1 MNPKLRAF
9 LLANGLRADATE
21 DEAWKYYKDMQG
33 RGVTFD
39 GPERAGGDGQRS
51 EPSAP
56 AAPPAAQG
64 GNAGTATGHTP
75 GRPAPSSGKY
85 PLRRRLLPGHWKS
98 WSCATDTASKGNN
111 ARPLLKPEVSIDQ
124 VRSVVLETLAQRS
137 SAHHPGF
144 APSGVVVQ
152 VDERDKFRAAACT
165 GMFLRC
171 GLPLDGKRGLAIA
184 LESCGWKV
192 DRAHDIGRDFVG
204 YSLREIARDCLR
216 KAGLSESG
224 DPMEMIGRAMTASDL
239 PVLMSNVAN
248 KALFEGYASAEETW
262 EIWADGTGSVPDFKQ
277 NTLAMVSEFDD
288 LEPIVND
295 TGYKY
300 GDRTDAKEVYQ
311 IGTYGKMAAITR
323 TTVIND
329 DLMGMAD
336 MYMSM
341 GEAASRKIGDCAYG
355 VLTANAAMRDGVAL
369 FHANHKN
376 LGTPGALGEAT
387 IAEAIKLARMQKG
400 LKEKQKLNIP
410 LMYFIGPASI
420 EGSAEIFFA
429 SNQFSADDKGS
440 TRTNIYG
447 GTRFQ
452 RAYDARLDDVSPT
465 AYYFAGP
472 KRKTVRLF
480 FLNGNRIPW
489 LEAKTGWTTDGVE
502 YKVRIDVCGKAVDWK
517 ALVKNAG
524 E

>member
-64 GNAGTATGHTP
+64 GTPVPQPATPQAAPPQAP
-75 GRPAPSSGKY
+75 GSTRSDDGF
-85 PLRRRLLPGHWKS
+85 
-98 WSCATDTASKGNN
+98 
-111 ARPLLKPEVSIDQ
+111 ARALEIMELCNRHGIEGEQRQALLKPEVSIDQ

>member
-1 MNPKLRAF
+1 MNPKLRAL
-9 LLANGLRADATE
+9 LLANGLRADAT
-21 DEAWKYYKDMQG
+21 DEQAWEFWTELQS
-33 RGVTFD
+33 RGVQFD
-39 GPERAGGDGQRS
+39 GPDRINGDGQRS
-51 EPSAP
+51 EPVIPAGSSQ
-56 AAPPAAQG
+56 AAPVPVVVAYPPVAVSPPPVVDTSRTD
-64 GNAGTATGHTP
+64 AGF
-75 GRPAPSSGKY
+75 
-85 PLRRRLLPGHWKS
+85 
-98 WSCATDTASKGNN
+98 
-111 ARPLLKPEVSIDQ
+111 ARALDIMELCNRHGIEGEQRDALLKPEVTMDQ
-124 VRSVVLETLAQRS
+124 ARSVVLETLAQRS
-137 SAHHPGF
+137 AVHHPGF
-144 APSGVVVQ
+144 APSGPQIV

-171 GLPLDGKRGLAIA
+171 GLPLDGERGLAST
-184 LESCGWKV
+184 LEGCGWKV
-192 DRAHDIGRDFVG
+192 DRAQDIGRDFIG
-204 YSLREIARDCLR
+204 YSLREVARECLR
-216 KAGLSESG
+216 KAGLSVGG
-224 DPMEMIGRAMTASDL
+224 DPMEMVGRAMTASDL

-248 KALFEGYASAEETW
+248 KALFEGYASADETW

-300 GDRTDAKEVYQ
+300 GDRSDAKEVYQ
-311 IGTYGKMAAITR
+311 IATYGKMAAITR
-323 TTVIND
+323 TTIIND
-329 DLMGMAD
+329 DLMAMAD

-341 GEAASRKIGDCAYG
+341 GEAASRKIGDVAYG
-355 VLTANAAMRDGVAL
+355 VLTANGAMRDGVAL

-387 IAEAIKLARMQKG
+387 IAEAIKLARLQKG
-400 LKEKQKLNIP
+400 LKDKQRLNIP

-452 RAYDARLDDVSPT
+452 RAYDARLDEVSPT

-480 FLNGNRIPW
+480 FLNGNRTPW

-517 ALVKNAG
+517 AMVKNAG
-524 E
+524 Q

>member
-1 MNPKLRAF
+1 MNPKLRAL

-21 DEAWKYYKDMQG
+21 DQAWTFWADLQT
-33 RGVTFD
+33 RGIQFD
-39 GPERAGGDGQRS
+39 GPERIEIDGQRS
-51 EPSAP
+51 EPAAP
-56 AAPPAAQG
+56 APSPAAQG
-64 GNAGTATGHTP
+64 GT
-75 GRPAPSSGKY
+75 PAPSPAPS
-85 PLRRRLLPGHWKS
+85 PAP
-98 WSCATDTASKGNN
+98 AS
-111 ARPLLKPEVSIDQ
+111 ARSDDGFARALDIMELCNRHGIEGEQRAAMLKPEVTMEQ
-124 VRSVVLETLAQRS
+124 ARSMVLETLAQRTA
-137 SAHHPGF
+137 AHHPGF
-144 APSGVVVQ
+144 APSGLQVQ

-171 GLPLDGKRGLAIA
+171 GLPLDGERGMTVA
-184 LESCGWKV
+184 LEGCGWKM
-192 DRAHDIGRDFVG
+192 DRAQEVGRDFIG
-204 YSLREIARDCLR
+204 YSLREVARECLR
-216 KAGLSESG
+216 KAGQSVGG
-224 DPMEMIGRAMTASDL
+224 DPMEMVGRAMTVSDL

-288 LEPIVND
+288 LGEIKND
-295 TGYKY
+295 TGYEY
-300 GDRTDAKEVYQ
+300 GNRSDAKEVYQ
-311 IGTYGKMAAITR
+311 IATFGKLAAITR

-329 DLMGMAD
+329 DLMAMAD

-376 LGTPGALGEAT
+376 LGTPGVLGEAT
-387 IAEAIKLARMQKG
+387 IAEAIKLARLQNG
-400 LKEKQKLNIP
+400 LKGKQRLNIP

-452 RAYDARLDDVSPT
+452 RAYDARLDEASPT

-480 FLNGNRIPW
+480 FLNGNRTPW

-517 ALVKNAG
+517 AMVKNAG
-524 E
+524 G

>member
-9 LLANGLRADATE
+9 LLANGLRADAPE
-21 DEAWKYYKDMQG
+21 DEAWNFHKDMQG
-33 RGVTFD
+33 RGVSFD
-39 GPERAGGDGQRS
+39 GPERVGGDAQRS
-51 EPSAP
+51 EPAVPAANRQAAP
-56 AAPPAAQG
+56 APVSV
-64 GNAGTATGHTP
+64 
-75 GRPAPSSGKY
+75 APSPVAIPPPPVIDAS
-85 PLRRRLLPGHWKS
+85 R
-98 WSCATDTASKGNN
+98 TDNGFTRALDIMELCNRHGIEGEQRS
-111 ARPLLKPEVSIDQ
+111 AMLKPEVTMDQ
-124 VRSVVLETLAQRS
+124 ARSMVLETLAQRS
-137 SAHHPGF
+137 ASHHPGF
-144 APSGVVVQ
+144 APSGVQVQ

-171 GLPLDGKRGLAIA
+171 GLPLDGERGLAVS
-184 LESCGWKV
+184 LEGCGWKV
-192 DRAHDIGRDFVG
+192 DRAQDVGRDFIG
-204 YSLREIARDCLR
+204 YSLREIARECLR
-216 KAGLSESG
+216 KAGQSVGGNS
-224 DPMEMIGRAMTASDL
+224 MEMVGRAMTVSDL

-288 LEPIVND
+288 LDEIKND
-295 TGYKY
+295 TGYKH
-300 GDRTDAKEVYQ
+300 GDRSDTKEVYQ
-311 IGTYGKMAAITR
+311 IATFGKLAAITR

-329 DLMGMAD
+329 DLMAMAD

-355 VLTANAAMRDGVAL
+355 VLIANAAMRDGVTL

-376 LGTPGALGEAT
+376 IGTAGVLGEVT
-387 IAEAIKLARMQKG
+387 IAEAIKLAGLQKG
-400 LKEKQKLNIP
+400 LKSKQALNIP
-410 LMYFIGPASI
+410 LQYFIAPKSI
-420 EGSAEIFFA
+420 EGSSEIFFA
-429 SNQFSADDKGS
+429 SNQFSSDNKGS

-452 RAYDARLDDVSPT
+452 RAYDARLDEASPT

-480 FLNGNRIPW
+480 FLNGNRTPW

-517 ALVKNAG
+517 AMVKNAG
-524 E
+524 G